1 MDFSFTKEQLER
13 KKEYDTFFE
22 ELMKSAPKEYIDSAG
37 EGRLSSEEAFKFMRK
52 VQKKLGEK
60 GWSTMAWP
68 KEHGGLGATYIEQL
82 LFTLSAHE
90 HDAPMGDTIGISIC
104 APGIIAF
111 GTDEQK
117 KRLLPPIAR
126 GDVLYCQGWSE
137 PDAGSDLASLS
148 TTAIRQ
154 GEEYVI
160 NGQKIWTSQ
169 GHRADCMYLLA
180 RTDPDSKRSRG
191 LSMFHV
197 DMKSPGIEVRPLY
210 MMDGSHMFN
219 EVFIKDL
226 RIPAK
231 DLIGEEGK
239 GWMVTFASMSTER
252 SGFFL
257 YAQSGT
263 GLHRMIDYLRKTKRN
278 GRYLSEDPI
287 IRQKIARLYA
297 VLQGGVMMG
306 YRIANIQDEKGSMA
320 LPQSLPSESKV
331 IGSELEYEIYALATE
346 VMGMY
351 GAMEYSRWAP
361 MGDVLAQ
368 YQMTPST
375 QIAMGSNEIQRNI
388 IAWDGLKMPRL
399 KFKI

>member
-1 MDFSFTKEQLER
+1 MDFSFTKEQLDR
-13 KKEYDTFFE
+13 KKEYDAFFE
-22 ELMKSAPKEYIDSAG
+22 ELMKSAPKEYIETGG
-37 EGRLSSEEAFKFMRK
+37 EARLSSEKAFQFTRQA
-52 VQKKLGEK
+52 QKILGEK
-60 GWSTMAWP
+60 GWNTLAWP

-82 LFTLSAHE
+82 LFTLSAVE
-90 HDAPMGDTIGISIC
+90 RDAPMGDTIGISIC

-137 PDAGSDLASLS
+137 PDAGSDLANLS
-148 TTAIRQ
+148 TTAIR
-154 GEEYVI
+154 EKDEYVV

-197 DMKSPGIEVRPLY
+197 DMKTPGIEVRPLY
-210 MMDGSHMFN
+210 MMDGSHVFN

-252 SGFFL
+252 SSFFL
-257 YAQSGT
+257 YALAIET
-263 GLHRMIDYLRKTKRN
+263 MHKIIDYVKKTKRN
-278 GRYLSEDPI
+278 GRYLSEDSV
-287 IRQKIARLYA
+287 IRQRIAKLYA
-297 VLQGGVMMG
+297 DLQGGMMIG

-331 IGSELEYEIYALATE
+331 IGTELQYEIYALASE

-361 MGDVLAQ
+361 MGDVLGE
-368 YQMTPST
+368 YQMAVA
-375 QIAMGSNEIQRNI
+375 QQVAMGSNEIQRNI